1 MYHHVTPRSNMKSVA
16 CFAVV
21 ALATSLLTFA
31 FVVRDIFHEG
41 SSHEHVASDLASTSH
56 WFLAKS
62 PDHVKAIA
70 EAKERAQAK
79 LAKSPDHVKAIAE
92 AKERAQAKLAK
103 SLDHVKAIAEAKE
116 RAQAK
121 ENTKNSSTAERESDG
136 FMAYDEEEWQRLKDI
151 HRAQSQRQRGG
162 DHPQGSVFYQQ
173 NYEPTWS
180 CPFERRVGNIGDG
193 GKWVCDPH
201 RLPDDCLVL
210 SVGSASEWSFEE
222 GIHALKPHCEIHTF
236 DHTIQ
241 PHNVPSFVHFHAIGL
256 DKSSLLD
263 SINATGRTVDIL
275 KIDCEGCEW
284 DTFDQFEGRQV
295 LVELHGVG
303 RAHQLFE
310 AMARK
315 GYVIFHKEPNIQY
328 GGGEC
333 VEYGFLRLNLPP

>member
-1 MYHHVTPRSNMKSVA
+1 MPTGEAEESMHAKYAVPPILIAAASLLWVTHSASAAAQAELVKQAQAHADAQVLLSQLAREALVKVERAHNDLLSQ
-16 CFAVV
+16 
-21 ALATSLLTFA
+21 ALA
-31 FVVRDIFHEG
+31 
-41 SSHEHVASDLASTSH
+41 
-56 WFLAKS
+56 LAKEQ
-62 PDHVKAIA
+62 A
-70 EAKERAQAK
+70 EE
-79 LAKSPDHVKAIAE
+79 
-92 AKERAQAKLAK
+92 
-103 SLDHVKAIAEAKE
+103 AIAEAKE

-121 ENTKNSSTAERESDG
+121 EKTKNSSTAERESDG

-256 DKSSLLD
+256 DNSSLLD

-275 KIDCEGCEW
+275 KIDCERCEW

-295 LVELHGVG
+295 LLELHGVG

>member
-1 MYHHVTPRSNMKSVA
+1 MPT
-16 CFAVV
+16 
-21 ALATSLLTFA
+21 
-31 FVVRDIFHEG
+31 G
-41 SSHEHVASDLASTSH
+41 
-56 WFLAKS
+56 
-62 PDHVKAIA
+62 
-70 EAKERAQAK
+70 EAKESMHAKYAVPPILIAAASLLWVTHSASAAAQAE
-79 LAKSPDHVKAIAE
+79 LAKQAQAHVDAQVLLSQLAKVERAHNDLLSQALAL
-92 AKERAQAKLAK
+92 AKEQAEE
-103 SLDHVKAIAEAKE
+103 AIAEAKE

-121 ENTKNSSTAERESDG
+121 EKTKNSSTAERESDG

-241 PHNVPSFVHFHAIGL
+241 PHNVPSFVHFHPRGL
-256 DKSSLLD
+256 DNSSKLQHLIE
-263 SINATGRTVDIL
+263 SINAIGRTVDIL
-275 KIDCEGCEW
+275 KIDCERCEW

-295 LVELHGVG
+295 LLELHGVG

-333 VEYGFLRLNLPP
+333 VEYGFLRLNLPL

>member
-1 MYHHVTPRSNMKSVA
+1 MHAKYAVPPVLIAAASLLWVMHSASAAAQAELAKQAQAHVDAANAQVLLSQLAKEAHYDALVKVERAHNDLLLQ
-16 CFAVV
+16 
-21 ALATSLLTFA
+21 ALALAKEQVEEAHNDTKVLLTQA
-31 FVVRDIFHEG
+31 LMH
-41 SSHEHVASDLASTSH
+41 T
-56 WFLAKS
+56 
-62 PDHVKAIA
+62 
-70 EAKERAQAK
+70 KERA
-79 LAKSPDHVKAIAE
+79 H
-92 AKERAQAKLAK
+92 AQEK
-103 SLDHVKAIAEAKE
+103 
-116 RAQAK
+116 
-121 ENTKNSSTAERESDG
+121 TKNSSTAERESDG
-136 FMAYDEEEWQRLKDI
+136 FMSFDEEEWQRLKDI

-241 PHNVPSFVHFHAIGL
+241 PHNVPSFVHFHPRGL
-256 DKSSLLD
+256 DNSSKLLE
-263 SINATGRTVDIL
+263 SINATGRAVDIL
-275 KIDCEGCEW
+275 KIDCERCEW

-295 LVELHGVG
+295 LLELHGVG